1 MAKAAALLIA
11 ALALPAVA
19 AARGAE
25 SDPERRSLVVQAVEK
40 ASAAVVNVSTE
51 QVVERRASPFPFP
64 PSPCCT
70 HFFRD
75 FVHPRPRRCTP
86 TSLASRVIVPAGGT
100 TMPTVRAP

>member
-40 ASAAVVNVSTE
+40 AGPAVVNVSTE
-51 QVVERRASPFPFP
+51 QVVERRGSPFPFP
-64 PSPCCT
+64 EDP
-70 HFFRD
+70 FFDQYFRD
-75 FVHPRPRRCTP
+75 FFDPLPRRFTT
-86 TSLASRVIVPAGGT
+86 TSLGSGVIVAPHGT
-100 TMPTVRAP
+100 CLTN